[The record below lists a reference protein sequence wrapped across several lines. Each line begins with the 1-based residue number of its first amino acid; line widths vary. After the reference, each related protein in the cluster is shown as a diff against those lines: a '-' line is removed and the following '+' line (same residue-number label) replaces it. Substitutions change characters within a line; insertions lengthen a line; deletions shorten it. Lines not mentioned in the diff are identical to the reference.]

1 MLLPACNWHR
11 QGSADMEA
19 AMQSAIY
26 EGVVSH
32 QRLAPR
38 QHQFHYK
45 VSMVYLDLDELDAV
59 FSRSWLWSLERWNF
73 ASFHRADYL
82 GDPKVPLGAAV
93 RARILVATGRNHTGS
108 IRMLS
113 NLRYFGFIINPLT
126 CYYCFDLAGKLQFIV
141 AEVTN
146 TPWRERHAYVLEMDA
161 DQHSNLL
168 SFPKQMHVSPF
179 MPLSMQYAWRSTLP
193 AQTLSI
199 HMENY
204 SKDGKQF
211 SASMTLRHR
220 TLTIAAMRRL
230 LWRYPLMTMQVG
242 LGIYWQAL
250 RLWFKKIP
258 FIPHPHRSTDL
269 PPDNKSTKEQHR
281 RTES

>member
-1 MLLPACNWHR
+1 
-11 QGSADMEA
+11 MEA

-32 QRLAPR
+32 HRLAPKHHHF
-38 QHQFHYK
+38 QYK

-59 FSRSWLWSLERWNF
+59 FRKSWLWSLERWNL

-82 GDPKVPLGAAV
+82 GDPAVPLGAAV
-93 RARILVATGRNHTGS
+93 RARILAATGRNHAGS

-126 CYYCFDLAGKLQFIV
+126 CYYCFDLSGKLQFIV

-146 TPWRERHAYVLEMDA
+146 TPWRERYSYVLEMDA
-161 DQHSNLL
+161 EKNSDTL

-179 MPLSMQYAWRSTLP
+179 MPLSMQYAWRSTMP

-199 HMENY
+199 HMENH

-211 SASMTLRHR
+211 SASMTLRQHK
-220 TLTIAAMRRL
+220 LTPAAMHRL

-250 RLWFKKIP
+250 RLWLKKVP
-258 FIPHPHRSTDL
+258 FIPHPHRST
-269 PPDNKSTKEQHR
+269 PSPFRNKKSKEQHR
-281 RTES
+281 RTEF